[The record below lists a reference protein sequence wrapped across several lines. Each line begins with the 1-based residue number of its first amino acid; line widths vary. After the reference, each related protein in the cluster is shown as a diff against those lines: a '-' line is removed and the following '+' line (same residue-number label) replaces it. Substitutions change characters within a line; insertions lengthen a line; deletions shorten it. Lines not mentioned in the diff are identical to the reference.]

1 MTRTLLSS
9 NNRKDSFTGQ
19 ECSQYSIAFEKA
31 SVIYNL
37 GAICSSIAALQN
49 RYEAEG
55 LRIAFNYFQASAG
68 LFAFIN
74 ENFLHAPSVD
84 MSRDSIKTLT
94 ELMLAQA
101 QECFLEK
108 VTFVDKKMGNLA
120 SKLCAQLAFMY
131 LNVLDGLCLES
142 ISGQFDRAWVEL
154 IRVFLNQLKVRLKV
168 YFLLQSGIIIVIYSM
183 KWITSMEYL

>member
-1 MTRTLLSS
+1 
-9 NNRKDSFTGQ
+9 
-19 ECSQYSIAFEKA
+19 
-31 SVIYNL
+31 VYNL
-37 GAICSSIAALQN
+37 AATCSSIAALQN
-49 RYEAEG
+49 RFEAEG

-68 LFAFIN
+68 LFSFIN

-94 ELMLAQA
+94 ELALAQA

-108 VTFVDKKMGNLA
+108 VTVVEKKKGNLA

-142 ISGQFDRAWVEL
+142 ISEQFEKTWVEL
-154 IRVFLNQLKVRLKV
+154 VRVCF
-168 YFLLQSGIIIVIYSM
+168 
-183 KWITSMEYL
+183 